1 VKSGAASARAKKAR
15 PEASLEALIHEH
27 AEEALCA
34 AAADIRLTEDLALAL
49 LNRRDISRSVIET
62 LSKNAAVMKSRPV
75 IGAIVR
81 HPRTPR
87 HVSLP
92 IARHLYTFE
101 LMQIALLPGIAADIK
116 MAAEEV
122 IVSRLETVSA
132 GERLSLA
139 KQSSGRVA
147 AALLLDP
154 EARVVNAALL
164 NPRMTEAFIVRAL
177 MRDEAP
183 EHFVEAVCRHPKWSL
198 RADVRSALLRN
209 DKTPLAMVLKFARAM
224 TRPALKDIL
233 THSRLKANVKM
244 YLMKE
249 LEERN

>member
-1 VKSGAASARAKKAR
+1 MSTGPGSAKARAGKQA
-15 PEASLEALIHEH
+15 PSLEALIHEQS
-27 AEEALCA
+27 EESLRA
-34 AAADIRLTEDLALAL
+34 AAADARLTEDLALAL
-49 LNRRDISRSVIET
+49 LERRDLPRAVIE
-62 LSKNAAVMKSRPV
+62 LLAKNGAVMKHRPV
-75 IGAIVR
+75 IAAIVR
-81 HPRTPR
+81 HPHSPR

-139 KQSSGRVA
+139 KQGSGRVA
-147 AALLLDP
+147 AALLLDA
-154 EARVVNAALL
+154 EARVVHAALL
-164 NPRMTEAFIVRAL
+164 NPRMTEVFIVKAL
-177 MRDEAP
+177 MREEAP

-198 RADVRSALLRN
+198 RAEIRMALLRN
-209 DKTPLAMVLKFARAM
+209 DKTPLARVLQFARAM
-224 TRPALKDIL
+224 PKPALRDIL
-233 THSRLKANVKM
+233 THSRLGANVKM

>member
-1 VKSGAASARAKKAR
+1 VSAGPGSAKARAAKADGN
-15 PEASLEALIHEH
+15 LEALIHGQTED
-27 AEEALCA
+27 ELRA
-34 AAADIRLTEDLALAL
+34 AAADPGLNEDLALAL
-49 LNRRDISRSVIET
+49 LARHDLSRTVVEI
-62 LSKNAAVMKSRPV
+62 LAKNGAVMKHRPV
-75 IGAIVR
+75 INAIVR
-81 HPRTPR
+81 HPRSPR

-101 LMQIALLPGIAADIK
+101 LMQIALLPGIAADVK

-154 EARVVNAALL
+154 EARVVHAALL
-164 NPRMTEAFIVRAL
+164 NPRMTEAFIIKAL
-177 MRDEAP
+177 MREEAP
-183 EHFVEAVCRHPKWSL
+183 EHFVEAVSRHPKWSL
-198 RADVRSALLRN
+198 RAEIRTALVRN
-209 DKTPLAMVLKFARAM
+209 DKTPLARVLSFARAM
-224 TRPALKDIL
+224 TRPALRDVL
-233 THSRLKANVKM
+233 THSRLTPNVKM

>member
-1 VKSGAASARAKKAR
+1 
-15 PEASLEALIHEH
+15 
-27 AEEALCA
+27 
-34 AAADIRLTEDLALAL
+34 
-49 LNRRDISRSVIET
+49 
-62 LSKNAAVMKSRPV
+62 
-75 IGAIVR
+75 
-81 HPRTPR
+81 
-87 HVSLP
+87 
-92 IARHLYTFE
+92 
-101 LMQIALLPGIAADIK
+101 
-116 MAAEEV
+116 
-122 IVSRLETVSA
+122 
-132 GERLSLA
+132 
-139 KQSSGRVA
+139 
-147 AALLLDP
+147 
-154 EARVVNAALL
+154 
-164 NPRMTEAFIVRAL
+164 